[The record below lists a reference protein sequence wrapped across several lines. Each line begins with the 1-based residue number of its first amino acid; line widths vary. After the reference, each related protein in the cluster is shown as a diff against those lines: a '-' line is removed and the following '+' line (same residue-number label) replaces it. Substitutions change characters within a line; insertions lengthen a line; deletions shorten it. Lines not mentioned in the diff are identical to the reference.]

1 MTLLTDPHF
10 WLLAVIAV
18 TALGLSKGGF
28 GGVGMIAA
36 PLLSLV
42 LPPLQ
47 AAAIMIPIMIVQDTI
62 SIWVYRRDWSAW
74 NLKVMLAGSVFGVAA
89 AGIGAAYLTDA
100 QVRLAVGA
108 IGVVF
113 VLYSWLA
120 RVPTVARRPSA
131 VSGAFWG
138 GLAAFTS
145 TIAQAGA
152 PPFYVHI
159 LPQKLDK
166 MTLVGTALIFFA
178 LINWMKL
185 VPFMVLGQF
194 SAETLTASIAL
205 LPLAIAT
212 NFAGI
217 WLVRRMPTELFY
229 KVAYVLVFLISL
241 ELMRQGLV
249 TVVRGWI

>member
-1 MTLLTDPHF
+1 MNLLADPHF
-10 WLLAVIAV
+10 WPLAAVAV
-18 TALGLSKGGF
+18 TALGMSKGGF
-28 GGVGMIAA
+28 SGVGMIAA
-36 PLLSLV
+36 PLLSLM
-42 LPPLQ
+42 LPPLT
-47 AAAIMIPIMIVQDTI
+47 AAAILIPIMIVQDSI

-89 AGIGAAYLTDA
+89 AGLGAAYLSDA

-113 VLYSWLA
+113 VLYNWLA
-120 RVPTVARRPSA
+120 RVPTTARQPSVA
-131 VSGAFWG
+131 SGVFWG
-138 GLAAFTS
+138 AMAAFTS

-166 MTLVGTALIFFA
+166 MTFVGTSLIFFA
-178 LINWMKL
+178 LLNWMKL
-185 VPFMVLGQF
+185 VPFVALGQF
-194 SAETLTASIAL
+194 TAETLVASAAL

-212 NFAGI
+212 NFLGI

-229 KVAYVLVFLISL
+229 KLAYVLVFAISL
-241 ELMRQGLV
+241 EL
-249 TVVRGWI
+249 VRGGATAMLRG